1 MNTLALLL
9 VALLFGGSVLYSFGF
24 AAALFSTLP
33 ADQAGSTL
41 RRVFPHFYLFV
52 IVTAALG
59 AALLWVANPVSAMLL
74 ATIAVSTVP
83 ARQVL
88 MPAINAATD
97 AGNKSR
103 FKTLHGLSVLV
114 TLVHIA
120 LAAWVLARFV

>member
-1 MNTLALLL
+1 MTTLALLL

-24 AAALFSTLP
+24 AAALF
-33 ADQAGSTL
+33 A
-41 RRVFPHFYLFV
+41 
-52 IVTAALG
+52 
-59 AALLWVANPVSAMLL
+59 AMLL
-74 ATIAVSTVP
+74 ATIAVSKVP